1 MKIDHTLAAT
11 LLIGLTNGSLQYPR
25 HITQNN
31 RMHTDRAPRGSP
43 QEAER
48 ILDAQLKRERKA
60 LRRAKG
66 AK

>member
-1 MKIDHTLAAT
+1 MKIDRTLAAA
-11 LLIGLTNGSLQYPR
+11 LLIGLTSGAMQYPR
-25 HITQNN
+25 HVTQNN

-60 LRRAKG
+60 LRRAKD